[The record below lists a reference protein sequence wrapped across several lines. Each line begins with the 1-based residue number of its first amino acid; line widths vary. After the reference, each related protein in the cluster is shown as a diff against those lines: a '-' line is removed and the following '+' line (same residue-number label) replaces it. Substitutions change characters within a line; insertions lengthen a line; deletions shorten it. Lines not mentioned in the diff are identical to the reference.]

1 MTRRTLA
8 VNALARVEG
17 EGGMFVEVR
26 EGQVQSVSLDIYE
39 PPRFFEALLRGRDF
53 SEAPDITARICGICP
68 VAYQMSA
75 CLAMED
81 ALGIEVSEEVR
92 LLRRLLYCGEWIESH
107 ALHIFFLHA
116 PDFLGFDSGIDMAR
130 EHREVVE
137 SALRIKA
144 AGNDLMSVV
153 GGRSV
158 HPVNAKVGG
167 FHRWPTVDELRVIRP
182 TLAAALED
190 VLAAVPLLAGFEFPD
205 FEQPYLYLALSADD
219 GYPLEAGRL
228 STSTGLDRP
237 VAAFSDHVVEEH
249 VEHSNALHARFDGQP
264 YVVGPLAR
272 YSLHHDALSPM
283 AKEVAAAAG
292 LGPQCRNP
300 FRSLLVRTVELAY
313 ALEESLRII
322 DQWQGGG
329 APAIEVPVRAGVGHG
344 ATEAPR
350 GLLYHRYRIDDDG
363 SILQATIVPP
373 TSQNQLAVE
382 GDLRAFVQDRLH
394 MPDEQLSLQ
403 CETAIRNYDPCISC
417 ATHFLDLRV
426 EGR

>member
-26 EGQVQSVSLDIYE
+26 EGQVQSVTLDIFE

-81 ALGIEVSEEVR
+81 AFGIEVPDEIGEM
-92 LLRRLLYCGEWIESH
+92 RRLLYCGEWIESH

-137 SALRIKA
+137 AALRIKA

-158 HPVNAKVGG
+158 HPVNVKVGG
-167 FHRWPTVDELRVIRP
+167 FHRLPTRDELQAIRP
-182 TLAAALED
+182 RLAAALED
-190 VLAAVPLLAGFEFPD
+190 VLASVPLLAGFDFPE
-205 FEQPYLYLALSADD
+205 FEQPYMYLALGSGDR
-219 GYPLEAGRL
+219 YPLEAGRL
-228 STSTGLDRP
+228 MTSSGLDLA
-237 VAAFSDHVVEEH
+237 VSAFSDHVVEEH
-249 VEHSNALHARFDGQP
+249 VEHSNALHARFDGQT

-272 YSLHHDALSPM
+272 YSLQYDALSPM

-292 LGPQCRNP
+292 LQRQCRNP
-300 FRSLLVRTVELAY
+300 FQSILVRTVELAY

-322 DQWQGGG
+322 DEWRGAA
-329 APAIEVPVRAGVGHG
+329 APAIAVPVCAGVGHG

-350 GLLYHRYRIDDDG
+350 GLLYHRYRIDGDG
-363 SILQATIVPP
+363 TILEATIVPP
-373 TSQNQLAVE
+373 TSQNQRAVE
-382 GDLRAFVQDRLH
+382 GDLRAFVQERLH
-394 MPDEQLSLQ
+394 LSDQHLSLQ

-426 EGR
+426 ERR

>member
-1 MTRRTLA
+1 
-8 VNALARVEG
+8 
-17 EGGMFVEVR
+17 
-26 EGQVQSVSLDIYE
+26 
-39 PPRFFEALLRGRDF
+39 
-53 SEAPDITARICGICP
+53 
-68 VAYQMSA
+68 
-75 CLAMED
+75 
-81 ALGIEVSEEVR
+81 
-92 LLRRLLYCGEWIESH
+92 
-107 ALHIFFLHA
+107 
-116 PDFLGFDSGIDMAR
+116 
-130 EHREVVE
+130 
-137 SALRIKA
+137 
-144 AGNDLMSVV
+144 
-153 GGRSV
+153 
-158 HPVNAKVGG
+158 
-167 FHRWPTVDELRVIRP
+167 
-182 TLAAALED
+182 
-190 VLAAVPLLAGFEFPD
+190 
-205 FEQPYLYLALSADD
+205 
-219 GYPLEAGRL
+219 
-228 STSTGLDRP
+228 
-237 VAAFSDHVVEEH
+237 
-249 VEHSNALHARFDGQP
+249 
-264 YVVGPLAR
+264 
-272 YSLHHDALSPM
+272 M